1 MNERKWFSV
10 ILALALLLQI
20 QVYPV
25 KAEPYTVLKSTVWNG
40 TVVMP
45 DGFYVAPGATLTI
58 VPGTVV
64 KIGGN
69 VGVKG
74 KIKALGNPGEPI
86 VFTSSKD
93 KPQAGDWGYLEF
105 QTTDGACDFSYCKFE
120 FGGKGG
126 FGTLKIGTP
135 TGMDDRIHLDNC
147 TVTNSASQGIW
158 IAKGN
163 PIISSC
169 IIKDCADPAKGAG
182 IWLQEGSSPSISG
195 TSIENC
201 AMAIKT
207 DLDSTPSMLGN
218 KATGNKKNAV
228 VVDTGTIS
236 KKITWDSNIPYLI
249 EKQIVIAKS
258 GSLTVMP
265 GNVIKT
271 TTSIAVAD
279 GSLNLMGTAEEPIT
293 VTSVNDDSVGGDV
306 YSDGQ
311 GKTPQ
316 AGDWGQIEFQT
327 QAMPSTL
334 TYTNLYYG
342 GGKVDSNSGFGIIKF
357 GAAGGVGSNIKLYNC
372 NIAHSQTTGLWF
384 QASSPSLY
392 NCSVS
397 DCKNEEFGAAVWLM
411 SRSRPL
417 LWGCKLTD
425 CKWAIYTDGDSYAM
439 GKEMIVE
446 KNQFNCIYYGERYES
461 LLLDGEVV
469 WDSELVHYIPKT
481 IGIQPTGVLRLMP
494 GVILKYSGII
504 RVDGR
509 LVAIGTKE
517 KPIYFT
523 SIKDDTVGGD
533 TNGDGTMGDP
543 KPGDNQGIQFVS
555 SRGKSI
561 LSNCIIRY
569 GGEGGNGNV
578 YFGQDKNVK
587 NEQVMDNCVISD
599 SLNQA
604 IKCRKA
610 NVDIMNC
617 QIKNCTN
624 KNTGFAVQMENESYV
639 RMVDCTI
646 DKTMHLFDMTPE
658 CNFQTKNITSANIG
672 EELVG
677 GYGGIHI
684 NKTLGKR
691 LQKDT
696 IWNAEYPFILEDDFY
711 IDKGITLTI
720 AKGNVVKLP
729 KSFYVYGSLNCSGTE
744 DAPVYFTS
752 IHDDTVGG
760 DSNLNGAL
768 SLPRPGDHGQLE
780 FNGSIGECSVSHV
793 VVRYGGADL
802 NQGTI
807 KIGGNTGVDNRLKL
821 SNLTVENS
829 STQGLYIQN
838 SKPEIRNIII
848 TGCKNQDQLGSA
860 IYVTGQS
867 DPDIMYANIT
877 DCTWAAYNNML
888 KGGDLT
894 MQNVWFGDPSG
905 PTDPEGNPD
914 GKGLPIKGS
923 VSYKP
928 FEKEPL
934 KFVGAGG
941 KGGELPPYA
950 RPVPVFESPVAVPL
964 ALEVNPMVVKA
975 NTGSSFE
982 IVAKSGVAPYK
993 FVSLDDSIC
1002 KLTDQKE
1009 GVAKFTMTGIGA
1021 TMIQVSDSSDQMD
1034 NVWVTNKTV
1043 GTPQPTPMLMPQ
1055 ASVVKVGWTATFKI
1069 IGSTA
1074 DEPKAML
1081 MPGLSANIVDSN
1093 NGEFTVYGKK
1103 AGLETIKIVIGDI
1116 SMEAKIIVYADDG
1129 TTQES
1134 VWDFRA
1140 APGDGKARLMWKLP
1154 NIQQKTF
1161 EGVVLLMNG
1170 NPITEVG
1177 NEQTNYTVTGLKNG
1191 TTYTFGIRARSGG
1204 NTITKACKPG
1214 KLPNSITLWIGKPD
1228 ATVDGSKG
1236 FIDKNKA
1243 VVPTIVGKS
1252 TMVPFRFIGEA
1263 LGAEVGWVNDTKE
1276 VGFWTPKADIKIYI
1290 GKKSGTSFGVPITVD
1305 PPPQTIVG
1313 KTYIPLRTVS
1323 ELLGAKVVYEAK
1335 TKKITITYERPWS
1348 ANW

>member
-1 MNERKWFSV
+1 MNKWKSFS
-10 ILALALLLQI
+10 ILLTLVLMLQT

-40 TVVMP
+40 TILMP
-45 DGFYVAPGATLTI
+45 EGFYVAPGATLTI
-58 VPGTVV
+58 VPGTII
-64 KIGGN
+64 KLGGN

-74 KIKALGNPGEPI
+74 KIKAFGNSAEPI
-86 VFTSSKD
+86 VFTSVKD
-93 KPQAGDWGYLEF
+93 KPQPGDWGYLEF
-105 QTTDGACDFSYCKFE
+105 QTTDGLCDFSYCKFE

-126 FGTLKIGTP
+126 FGTLKIGAP
-135 TGMDDRIHLDNC
+135 TGMDDRIHFDNC
-147 TVTNSASQGIW
+147 TIANSASQGFW
-158 IAKGN
+158 LAKAN
-163 PIISSC
+163 PIISNC
-169 IIKDCADPAKGAG
+169 IIKNCVDATKGVG
-182 IWLQEGSSPSISG
+182 LWLQEGSSPSISG

-201 AMAIKT
+201 IIAIKT

-218 KATGNKKNAV
+218 KASGNKKNAV
-228 VVDTGTIS
+228 VVDTGTLT
-236 KKITWDSNIPYLI
+236 KKIVWDSNIPYLL

-271 TTSIAVAD
+271 ASSIAVAD
-279 GSLNLMGTAEEPIT
+279 GSLNLMGTATEPVT
-293 VTSVNDDSVGGDV
+293 VTSVNDDSVGGDI
-306 YSDGQ
+306 YGDGQ
-311 GKTPQ
+311 AKTPQ

-342 GGKVDSNSGFGIIKF
+342 GGKVDENSGFGIIKF
-357 GAAGGVGSNIKLYNC
+357 GAAGGVGNNIRLYNC

-392 NCSVS
+392 NCTVR

-411 SRSRPL
+411 SKSRPL
-417 LWGCKLTD
+417 LWGCNLSD
-425 CKWAIYTDGDSYAM
+425 CKWAIYTDGDSYAT
-439 GKEMIVE
+439 GKELVVE
-446 KNQFNCIYYGERYES
+446 RNQFNCIYYGERYES

-509 LVAIGTKE
+509 LIAIGTKDR
-517 KPIYFT
+517 PIHFT
-523 SIKDDTVGGD
+523 SLKDDTVGGD

-543 KPGDNQGIQFVS
+543 KPGDNQGIQFIS

-561 LSNCIIRY
+561 LSHCIIRY

-587 NEQVMDNCVISD
+587 NEQVMDNCLISD

-610 NVDIMNC
+610 NIDIMNC
-617 QIKNCTN
+617 QIRNCAN
-624 KNTGFAVQMENESYV
+624 KNTGFAVQMENESFV
-639 RMVDCTI
+639 RMVNCTI

-658 CNFQTKNITSANIG
+658 CNFKTKNIKSTSIG
-672 EELVG
+672 EDLVG

-711 IDKGITLTI
+711 VDKGITLTI

-729 KSFYVYGSLNCSGTE
+729 KSFYVYGTLNCGGTD

-768 SLPRPGDHGQLE
+768 SLPRPGDHGQIE
-780 FNGSIGECSVSHV
+780 FNGSIGECAINHV
-793 VVRYGGADL
+793 VVRYGGSDL

-807 KIGGNTGVDNRLKL
+807 KIGGNTGVDSRLKM
-821 SNLTVENS
+821 SNITIENS
-829 STQGLYIQN
+829 STQGLYIHN
-838 SKPEIRNIII
+838 SKPEIRNMIIS
-848 TGCKNQDQLGSA
+848 GCKGQDQLGA
-860 IYVTGQS
+860 GIYVMGQS

-877 DCTWAAYNNML
+877 DCTWAVYNNML
-888 KGGDLT
+888 KGGDIT
-894 MQNVWFGDPSG
+894 IQNCWFGDPTG
-905 PTDPEGNPD
+905 PSDPEGNPE

-928 FEKEPL
+928 FEKEPV
-934 KFVGAGG
+934 KFAGAGG
-941 KGGELPPYA
+941 KGGELPPYT
-950 RPVPVFESPVAVPL
+950 RPEPVFETPVAAPP
-964 ALEVNPMVVKA
+964 ALVVEPRIVKVDIG
-975 NTGSSFE
+975 TKFE
-982 IVAKSGVAPYK
+982 LNVISGVPPFK
-993 FVSLDDSIC
+993 FKTLDQEIC
-1002 KLTDQKE
+1002 SVDQANDNT
-1009 GVAKFTMTGIGA
+1009 AKYTFKGYGA
-1021 TMIQVSDSSDQMD
+1021 TAAQITDSSDQMVY
-1034 NVWVTNKTV
+1034 VWVTNKTLE
-1043 GTPQPTPMLMPQ
+1043 T
-1055 ASVVKVGWTATFKI
+1055 
-1069 IGSTA
+1069 
-1074 DEPKAML
+1074 PKAAPLVVPAANTVRAGQTTSFKVVGVPDSEIKSMII
-1081 MPGLSANIVDSN
+1081 PGLCANIIETND
-1093 NGEFTVYGKK
+1093 GEIVVFAKK
-1103 AGLETIKIVIGDI
+1103 AGVETLKVVSGDV
-1116 SMEAKIIVYADDG
+1116 SMEAKIVVYADDG
-1129 TTQES
+1129 PTQES

-1154 NIQQKTF
+1154 NYVQKPF

-1170 NPITEVG
+1170 NPITEYG
-1177 NEQTNYTVTGLKNG
+1177 TEQTNHTVTGLKNG
-1191 TTYTFGIRARSGG
+1191 TNYTFGIRAKSGG
-1204 NTITKACKPG
+1204 NILTKTCKPG
-1214 KLPNSITLWIGKPD
+1214 KLANSITLWIGKPD
-1228 ATVDGSKG
+1228 SIVDGAKG

-1263 LGAEVGWVNDTKE
+1263 LGAEVGWVNQTKE
-1276 VGFWTPKADIKIYI
+1276 VGFWTPRADIKIFI
-1290 GKKSGTSFGVPITVD
+1290 GNKAGTSFGVPITVD

-1313 KTYIPLRTVS
+1313 KTYIPLRVVS
-1323 ELLGAKVVYEAK
+1323 ELLGAKVVYESK
-1335 TKKITITYERPWS
+1335 TKKITITYDRPWS